1 MKRLVATVLQN
12 YNSIVYF
19 WLLLFLIPIPVAIFG
34 HDTAIRNFNYVWGL
48 LFLIYFFKNKLIIKI
63 DDIVFS
69 KAVLG
74 IFFSSVL
81 ISFYYSALA
90 EYYGFHVSGLDF
102 SIFDNMIQEA
112 LRGNWGYSTIVGYYH
127 FATHQNYILA
137 LLLPI
142 YYLLPYPVILPI
154 ILITSL
160 WFAGILLWKISR
172 LWLGQFWSFLFV
184 LSFYLSPHLQIG
196 VICFCPE
203 MFYLCALFLVAYAHI
218 KNKPVLFIIAVFLFF
233 SIKEEAILYGIG
245 FAIWLLM
252 SRHYLKM
259 CVVLFLILIFATLN
273 FFIIAPYFL
282 NKSHIAASQA
292 LNFWSAYG
300 GTKSAIIMYILKHPI
315 SVALHM
321 FNSSSGFWKIYP
333 TFLFIPFLSPPVIL
347 TSLLPLSL
355 SLSAAINTS
364 GLHILNGYY
373 PAALISLCFIGMLCF
388 IIKSNSNIRKIL
400 VLIALITS
408 PLWGSGA
415 QTFYHVTLKNLKDF
429 YLVQNLLKTQ
439 YNDFKICP
447 AGAIYPHLKINE
459 FKELGIVA
467 GSVTVADFM
476 AQKNCIVVF
485 SDFGDNF
492 PYTMDVNYMVNYAKS
507 HPNCNNIGNIYY
519 CDNYFFRKSI

>member
-1 MKRLVATVLQN
+1 MKRLVTAVLQN

-69 KAVLG
+69 RRALG
-74 IFFSSVL
+74 VFFFCVL
-81 ISFYYSALA
+81 ISFNYSALA
-90 EYYGFHVSGLDF
+90 QYYGFHISGLDF
-102 SIFDNMIQEA
+102 SIFDNMIQEFF
-112 LRGNWGYSTIVGYYH
+112 RGNLGYSTIVGYYH

-137 LLLPI
+137 LLLPL

-154 ILITSL
+154 ILMTSL
-160 WFAGILLWKISR
+160 WFAGILLWEISR
-172 LWLGQFWSFLFV
+172 LYLSQFWSFLLV

-203 MFYLCALFLVAYAHI
+203 MLYPCILFLVAYAHL
-218 KNKPVLFIIAVFLFF
+218 KNKPILFIIAVFLFF

-245 FAIWLLM
+245 FMLWLLV
-252 SRHYLKM
+252 SRHYLKTFI
-259 CVVLFLILIFATLN
+259 VLFLILVFATLN
-273 FFIIAPYFL
+273 FLIVEPYFL
-282 NKSHIAASQA
+282 NKSHLAVSPA

-315 SVALHM
+315 SIALHM

-333 TFLFIPFLSPPVIL
+333 TFLFIPFLSLPVIL
-347 TSLLPLSL
+347 TSLLPLGL

-388 IIKSNSNIRKIL
+388 IIKSNTNIRKIL

-408 PLWGSGA
+408 SLWGSGA

-429 YLVQNLLKTQ
+429 YLVHNILTTN
-439 YNDFKICP
+439 YANAKICP
-447 AGAIYPHLKINE
+447 GGTIYPHLKISE

-467 GSVTVADFM
+467 GGVKVQDFM

-485 SDFGDNF
+485 SEFGDNF
-492 PYTMDVNYMVNYAKS
+492 PYTMDVSYMVNYAKS
-507 HPNCNNIGNIYY
+507 HPNCKNVGGIYFCNNYSN
-519 CDNYFFRKSI
+519 K